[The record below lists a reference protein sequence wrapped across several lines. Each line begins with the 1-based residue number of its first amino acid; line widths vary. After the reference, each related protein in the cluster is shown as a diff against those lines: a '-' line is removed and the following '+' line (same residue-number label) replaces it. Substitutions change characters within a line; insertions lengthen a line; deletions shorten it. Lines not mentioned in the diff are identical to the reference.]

1 MEIIYSKIPR
11 GVRSDVYLVI
21 MTLTNQ
27 HPLIFVVNV
36 GKTTEIINTANILKN

>member
-21 MTLTNQ
+21 MTLT
-27 HPLIFVVNV
+27 
-36 GKTTEIINTANILKN
+36 TTQAVKIKFEMK